1 MESGLGNPEASPLSV
16 PAARHLAAC
25 VCRAKG
31 PATTAPRRAPPPLLL
46 IWQELEERSDGVGI
60 SRQAGP

>member
-1 MESGLGNPEASPLSV
+1 MESGLGNPEAEPLSV

-31 PATTAPRRAPPPLLL
+31 SEAPRQDAALRPLWL
-46 IWQELEERSDGVGI
+46 IW
-60 SRQAGP
+60 